1 MLQDYNDEIRQE
13 QMWEIQ
19 VMNTQRGGK
28 GELLV
33 GDSTASS
40 SSTGSMSPCTPPLP
54 VAAESPPP
62 HPAMHGLVLPPQH
75 PALRGLEPRT
85 SIAAANITPVGKKSL
100 STQKFKFVYLYSYR
114 NYALST
120 TVKRLHAF

>member
-1 MLQDYNDEIRQE
+1 LQDYNDEIRQE

-28 GELLV
+28 GELPV

-54 VAAESPPP
+54 VGAESPPPP
-62 HPAMHGLVLPPQH
+62 HPAMHGLVLAPQH

-85 SIAAANITPVGKKSL
+85 SIAAAAVTAVGKKL
-100 STQKFKFVYLYSYR
+100 SIQK
-114 NYALST
+114 
-120 TVKRLHAF
+120 